1 MLIGYGVIKG
11 KYLSIPQ
18 NFRVNNIQL
27 DNTHLAYKLRGIQIS
42 AGNAVSFVALTNIEM
57 KRASL
62 ELHNKPQHL
71 LCVISKWCR
80 NPQLDQHWAWTSTC
94 AKTFAASLWRKKK
107 PCYLLQMF
115 MRWMKEGKAPSIST
129 GLITILLMWKRLT
142 LDCRNGGSRFA
153 TIHGKMEPYLG
164 TMLLQST
171 TKRRNITSNSVIN
184 SG

>member
-1 MLIGYGVIKG
+1 MESLPKAGIDNATVAIYGCDNFVIDNIEMINSAGMLIGYGVIKG

-71 LCVISKWCR
+71 
-80 NPQLDQHWAWTSTC
+80 
-94 AKTFAASLWRKKK
+94 
-107 PCYLLQMF
+107 F
-115 MRWMKEGKAPSIST
+115 MRNIKVMQKSSVGPALSMNFDMRKDVRGVFMAKKET
-129 GLITILLMWKRLT
+129 LLSLANVHAVNERGQSSVDIDRINHHIVNVEKINFRLP
-142 LDCRNGGSRFA
+142 
-153 TIHGKMEPYLG
+153 E
-164 TMLLQST
+164 
-171 TKRRNITSNSVIN
+171 RRE
-184 SG
+184 

>member
-1 MLIGYGVIKG
+1 M
-11 KYLSIPQ
+11 
-18 NFRVNNIQL
+18 NNIQL

-71 LCVISKWCR
+71 
-80 NPQLDQHWAWTSTC
+80 
-94 AKTFAASLWRKKK
+94 
-107 PCYLLQMF
+107 F
-115 MRWMKEGKAPSIST
+115 MRNIKVMQESSVGPALSMNFDMHKDVRGVFMAKKETLLSLANVHAVNERGQISVD
-129 GLITILLMWKRLT
+129 IDRINHHIVNVEKINFR
-142 LDCRNGGSRFA
+142 CRNGESRFA
-153 TIHGKMEPYLG
+153 TIPGKMEPYLG

>member
-71 LCVISKWCR
+71 
-80 NPQLDQHWAWTSTC
+80 
-94 AKTFAASLWRKKK
+94 
-107 PCYLLQMF
+107 F
-115 MRWMKEGKAPSIST
+115 MRNIKVMQESSVGPALSMNFDMRKDVRGVFMAKKET
-129 GLITILLMWKRLT
+129 LLSFANVHAVNEKGQSSVDIDRINHHIVNVEKINFRLP
-142 LDCRNGGSRFA
+142 
-153 TIHGKMEPYLG
+153 E
-164 TMLLQST
+164 
-171 TKRRNITSNSVIN
+171 RRE
-184 SG
+184 

>member
-42 AGNAVSFVALTNIEM
+42 AGMLSPLCTDYIEM

-71 LCVISKWCR
+71 FMR
-80 NPQLDQHWAWTSTC
+80 NIKVMQESQLDPH
-94 AKTFAASLWRKKK
+94 
-107 PCYLLQMF
+107 
-115 MRWMKEGKAPSIST
+115 
-129 GLITILLMWKRLT
+129 
-142 LDCRNGGSRFA
+142 
-153 TIHGKMEPYLG
+153 
-164 TMLLQST
+164 
-171 TKRRNITSNSVIN
+171 
-184 SG
+184 